1 MLRKRLKDNFFQL
14 EKLQTTHN
22 RFQSFKFFV
31 KYSDKKF
38 IEDKSIWPIGLII
51 NRYFFKRNYIDLT
64 KEKNKTTSQ
73 SGSNS
78 IANGT
83 EPNTSDLAN

>member
-1 MLRKRLKDNFFQL
+1 MLRKRLKDNFFEL

-31 KYSDKKF
+31 KYSDKKLV
-38 IEDKSIWPIGLII
+38 EDKSIWPIGLII
-51 NRYFFKRNYIDLT
+51 NRYIFKRKYIDLT
-64 KEKNKTTSQ
+64 KENNKSTSQ

-78 IANGT
+78 IANGPQ
-83 EPNTSDLAN
+83 PNTSELTN